1 MKYLGLDYG
10 SKYIGV
16 ARSDEGGTIAF
27 PGTSIPN
34 DEKSFEKIVY
44 EIQKEG
50 VEAVVIGSSYDQD
63 GVANDIMEAITTFK
77 EELELLLGMPVYFE
91 KEAFT
96 SVHAR
101 QASGKEGRVDSH
113 AAALILQ
120 RYMDRAQVTQ
130 NKASDT
136 INI

>member
-1 MKYLGLDYG
+1 
-10 SKYIGV
+10 
-16 ARSDEGGTIAF
+16 
-27 PGTSIPN
+27 
-34 DEKSFEKIVY
+34 
-44 EIQKEG
+44 
-50 VEAVVIGSSYDQD
+50 
-63 GVANDIMEAITTFK
+63 
-77 EELELLLGMPVYFE
+77 MPVYFE

-136 INI
+136 IDL